1 VCLNISTVI
10 HIKILTNSN
19 LQTQSF
25 KFTSHIS
32 AFLSVVLITEMLEIP
47 TDILSTESNT
57 PFVVGIGI
65 LLVLLELS
73 TQLGH
78 CCIKYYNVK
87 H

>member
-1 VCLNISTVI
+1 MLRRNLILN
-10 HIKILTNSN
+10 
-19 LQTQSF
+19 
-25 KFTSHIS
+25 
-32 AFLSVVLITEMLEIP
+32 P

-57 PFVVGIGI
+57 PCVVGIGI

-73 TQLGH
+73 KQLGH